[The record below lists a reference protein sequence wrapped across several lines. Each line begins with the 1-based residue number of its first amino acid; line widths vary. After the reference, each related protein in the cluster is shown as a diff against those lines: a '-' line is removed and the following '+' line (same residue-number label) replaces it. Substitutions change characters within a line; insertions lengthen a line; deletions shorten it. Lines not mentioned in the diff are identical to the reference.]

1 MDLQKFTEKKIP
13 KLTEAQESFV
23 VSRFIAGESVQRI
36 ARDFLEFFPHF
47 NGAVDKAKCEQVIRA
62 RCCHWK
68 DPKTPQY
75 KIIWKAILHR
85 SDDTTDILFTHQ
97 RYRDHL
103 RQNNFDQI
111 KDIND
116 SVKDKKQAK
125 IQIDCVLV
133 LQKILDDYDKR
144 EATRRKLYE
153 SAEVH

>member
-1 MDLQKFTEKKIP
+1 MDLQKFTEKTIP

-75 KIIWKAILHR
+75 KIIWKAILYR

-97 RYRDHL
+97 RYRD
-103 RQNNFDQI
+103 DTC
-111 KDIND
+111 
-116 SVKDKKQAK
+116 VKISCMKS
-125 IQIDCVLV
+125 
-133 LQKILDDYDKR
+133 KILIDQHQRQKG
-144 EATRRKLYE
+144 KQN
-153 SAEVH
+153 S